1 MKKQK
6 KAAEINPLKVLR
18 ALARSES
25 APLSQAELAEASTIP
40 VDSIR
45 GIENNRRTLTETHLH
60 RIKVNLGAEWDPKR
74 KTWFFAFSP
83 ATPYSA
89 ELYEKFRT
97 KWFQHPRQAQI
108 EADLLCRRLLE
119 LIMQVEDADYNNLF
133 YRLFDF
139 LDETR
144 TELHITGAR
153 RVFDQ
158 TNFEIKFS
166 RDAKTKEINLI
177 FRQFPQWNE
186 KREVLDFRPLTRP
199 ESPEE
204 PPKDWAS
211 SPPFTG
217 APWPA
222 VPAETPKKKKTDA

>member
-1 MKKQK
+1 
-6 KAAEINPLKVLR
+6 
-18 ALARSES
+18 
-25 APLSQAELAEASTIP
+25 
-40 VDSIR
+40 
-45 GIENNRRTLTETHLH
+45 
-60 RIKVNLGAEWDPKR
+60 
-74 KTWFFAFSP
+74 
-83 ATPYSA
+83 
-89 ELYEKFRT
+89 
-97 KWFQHPRQAQI
+97 
-108 EADLLCRRLLE
+108 
-119 LIMQVEDADYNNLF
+119 MQVEDADYNNLF